1 MQLKWVAYWLL
12 LQQQILT
19 GPRRTCYYHSVTP
32 AKHAEQIKIVMIFSL
47 EKHNCEQLNS
57 VLGTKENFCSSFLN
71 EFPLRLVRCF
81 MIPPANSKKR
91 NDVEGIIYH
100 QPDRGLDEGK
110 VERKK
115 NGKQANWS
123 WLEKIIL
130 DFNKCAAR
138 SNARAQEC
146 SLLVSESLSALG
158 MSGRRSADRRP
169 RKIMC

>member
-1 MQLKWVAYWLL
+1 MSCLL
-12 LQQQILT
+12 AALAAANPNGSAVNVLLSFCNSGET
-19 GPRRTCYYHSVTP
+19 CRTDKDCDD
-32 AKHAEQIKIVMIFSL
+32 IFAG
-47 EKHNCEQLNS
+47 KHNCKKLNS